1 MGKSLIV
8 DLQDESATIALGAE
22 IAAALPQIYR
32 GWSILLQG
40 ELGAGKSTLAR
51 ALLHALGY
59 EGRVPSPT
67 YTLVEPYRF
76 SRGDIYHIDL
86 YRVADVNEL
95 EFLGW
100 SDFQTGLKLVEW
112 PERAPGLLQQADLR
126 LLLSY
131 KGEGRCAEFHGIS
144 ERGAKLEAELSR
156 AHPETSADLAK
167 AD

>member
-1 MGKSLIV
+1 MNVEL
-8 DLQDESATIALGAE
+8 DLRDEPATIALGE
-22 IAAALPQIYR
+22 VIAAALPECYR

-67 YTLVEPYRF
+67 YTLVEPYKF
-76 SRGDIYHIDL
+76 PRGDIYHIDL

-100 SDFQTGLKLVEW
+100 ADFQDGLKLVEW
-112 PERAPGLLQQADLR
+112 PERVPFVADEADIKVCIDYADSGR
-126 LLLSY
+126 LATVYALN
-131 KGEGRCAEFHGIS
+131 
-144 ERGAKLEAELSR
+144 SR
-156 AHPETSADLAK
+156 AGSMLDRIAASISSSVTS
-167 AD
+167 